1 MSAFNQFF
9 SKCQRFLESFVEEED
24 PSPTYERFSALI
36 VERFL
41 HNPDV
46 SYSHR
51 MHPFQRYAAEE
62 LDEDDSIANLAADME
77 GSLVQENLGHLR
89 LAFFAKQG
97 INRGDLEWLLS
108 WFIKYADA
116 TTGLSDYDESEWEE
130 DEEQDEDD
138 EQEEQEE
145 QESEEEEEE
154 ELQSQQQQ
162 QQQQQQEQAQDVD
175 WDALPPPPLWNP
187 HLIYNTAVLAHGH
200 EGDEEEEEEE
210 EEE

>member
-9 SKCQRFLESFVEEED
+9 SKCQRFLESFVEEEY
-24 PSPTYERFSALI
+24 PSPTYERFSALV

-51 MHPFQRYAAEE
+51 MHPFHRYAAEE
-62 LDEDDSIANLAADME
+62 LDEDDSIANLAADLE

-130 DEEQDEDD
+130 DEDE
-138 EQEEQEE
+138 EEEQEE
-145 QESEEEEEE
+145 QESESEEEEE
-154 ELQSQQQQ
+154 EEQQLQQQQ
-162 QQQQQQEQAQDVD
+162 QQQQQAHDVD

-187 HLIYNTAVLAHGH
+187 HLIYNTAVLAYGS
-200 EGDEEEEEEE
+200 EGDDNGEEEEEE
-210 EEE
+210 

>member
-9 SKCQRFLESFVEEED
+9 SKCQRFLESFVEEEY

-41 HNPDV
+41 HSPDV

-51 MHPFQRYAAEE
+51 MHPFHRYAAED
-62 LDEDDSIANLAADME
+62 LDEDDSIANLAADLE

-130 DEEQDEDD
+130 DEDED
-138 EQEEQEE
+138 EE

-154 ELQSQQQQ
+154 EEQQLQQSQQQSQQQQ
-162 QQQQQQEQAQDVD
+162 QAHDAD

-200 EGDEEEEEEE
+200 EGDDGEEEEEEE
-210 EEE
+210 E

>member
-9 SKCQRFLESFVEEED
+9 SKCQRFLESFVEEEY

-51 MHPFQRYAAEE
+51 QHPFHRYAAEE

-130 DEEQDEDD
+130 DEEQ
-138 EQEEQEE
+138 
-145 QESEEEEEE
+145 ESEEEEEE
-154 ELQSQQQQ
+154 EEEEEQQLQQQQQSQQSQQQQ
-162 QQQQQQEQAQDVD
+162 AHDAD

-187 HLIYNTAVLAHGH
+187 HLIYNTAVLANGA
-200 EGDEEEEEEE
+200 EGDDGEEEEEEE
-210 EEE
+210 EEEE